1 MITRMCVVCRVRI
14 DRDEMLR
21 LQCQNQ
27 NLSTFSGVGRSFYIC
42 KNCINDKKLDKI
54 LQRICKTDKNKSKL
68 LVSKLKEMKIY
79 ED

>member
-1 MITRMCVVCRVRI
+1 MCVVCRTRI
-14 DRDEMLR
+14 DREEMLR
-21 LQCQNQ
+21 MQCKKQDI
-27 NLSTFSGVGRSFYIC
+27 LTFCGIGRSFYIC

-68 LVSKLKEMKIY
+68 LVSKIKEMKFY